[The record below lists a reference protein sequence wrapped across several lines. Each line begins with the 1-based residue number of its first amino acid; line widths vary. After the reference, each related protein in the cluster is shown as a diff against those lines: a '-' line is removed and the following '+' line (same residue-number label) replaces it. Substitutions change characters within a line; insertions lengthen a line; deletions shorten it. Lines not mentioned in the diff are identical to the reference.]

1 LAQDKIVQG
10 VGAFVM
16 TAGPVAVLADLAIYP
31 AGFEAT
37 GLFLMFGL
45 LLGVLGYAMVMGLNL
60 NSFKV
65 GFGKDRS
72 VALDF
77 APRSAPDLIQQRKL
91 DEQEKSHKEAYKNE
105 VQKDHPLPGQ
115 NAPQFSSLALSKAE
129 DILVRPSAYP
139 MTPMYMLDNNFRI
152 IDWNQAFTIAF
163 DRTMEGRTG
172 SSVLEWTY
180 FLDNFQE
187 VLDHGMQKFGRANA
201 LPQIDV
207 EEIQYTSQ
215 RYGPLSATKR
225 AYQIPDDDNT
235 CLAWLITLD
244 LKFADVRKQNDFH
257 QDLLRMLAWDLM
269 WSEYAT
275 SYDRVL
281 TKTRVY
287 PQLLNKL
294 IGGYDGVRAISADAR
309 IIDLGAGTGNVTN
322 QLITTGGDRL
332 IYALENNRLMLQFL
346 QAKCQKFL
354 KTNGDAGGGVIAIK
368 QDITSLYGLDDNY
381 FDFAI
386 MNNVLYSVPD
396 VDACLKETHRVL
408 KRGGEL
414 RLSGPRKDTKL
425 KVLFDRIKRELKD
438 AGVYEEV
445 EADYKR
451 VLEINERR
459 LSPSFVW
466 STKDVE
472 AMLLRAGFAKIIH
485 SSEDIYAGQSMFI
498 CAVK

>member
-16 TAGPVAVLADLAIYP
+16 TAGPVGVLADLAIYRP
-31 AGFEAT
+31 GVEAT
-37 GLFLMFGL
+37 LLFLVFGL

-91 DEQEKSHKEAYKNE
+91 DEQEKSQKEAYKNE

-187 VLDHGMQKFGRANA
+187 VLDHGTQKFGRANA

-207 EEIQYTSQ
+207 ENFQ
-215 RYGPLSATKR
+215 
-225 AYQIPDDDNT
+225 
-235 CLAWLITLD
+235 
-244 LKFADVRKQNDFH
+244 
-257 QDLLRMLAWDLM
+257 
-269 WSEYAT
+269 
-275 SYDRVL
+275 
-281 TKTRVY
+281 
-287 PQLLNKL
+287 
-294 IGGYDGVRAISADAR
+294 
-309 IIDLGAGTGNVTN
+309 
-322 QLITTGGDRL
+322 
-332 IYALENNRLMLQFL
+332 
-346 QAKCQKFL
+346 
-354 KTNGDAGGGVIAIK
+354 
-368 QDITSLYGLDDNY
+368 
-381 FDFAI
+381 
-386 MNNVLYSVPD
+386 
-396 VDACLKETHRVL
+396 
-408 KRGGEL
+408 
-414 RLSGPRKDTKL
+414 
-425 KVLFDRIKRELKD
+425 
-438 AGVYEEV
+438 
-445 EADYKR
+445 
-451 VLEINERR
+451 
-459 LSPSFVW
+459 
-466 STKDVE
+466 
-472 AMLLRAGFAKIIH
+472 
-485 SSEDIYAGQSMFI
+485 
-498 CAVK
+498 